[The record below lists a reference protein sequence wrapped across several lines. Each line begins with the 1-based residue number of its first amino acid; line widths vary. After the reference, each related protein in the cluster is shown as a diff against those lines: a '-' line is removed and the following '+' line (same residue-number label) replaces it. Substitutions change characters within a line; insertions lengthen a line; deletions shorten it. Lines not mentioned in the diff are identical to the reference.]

1 MFDESKDYIDLNN
14 CSTKTKW
21 WVYVLIK
28 VALVAG
34 ALTIMALL

>member
-1 MFDESKDYIDLNN
+1 MLEELKDYIDANN
-14 CSTKTKW
+14 CSTKVKW
-21 WVYVLIK
+21 WLYVLIK

>member
-1 MFDESKDYIDLNN
+1 MLDELKDYIDANN
-14 CSTKTKW
+14 CSTKIQW

-28 VALVAG
+28 IGLVAG

>member
-1 MFDESKDYIDLNN
+1 MLEELNDYIDLNN

-21 WVYVLIK
+21 WVYILIK
-28 VALVAG
+28 IGLVAG